1 MFDHIDLDSV
11 KIIMDFAGHS
21 DLFGADSTVPELQCQ
36 GVTALCNILHEHDR
50 QYAYLADEV
59 GMGKT
64 YQALGVISMLLKEKH
79 DAKILIIAPNESVQ
93 NNWQKEIKRFYKN
106 NLNTNIEIPELL
118 DVNKCDS
125 IEFIKDYLSKDKKI
139 STITLTRISSFSAV
153 GVKLAQL
160 GGHSDIDSAAIRVRS
175 ISDGLFYLTNNALM
189 IQRGTVDS
197 FNAGIICGRFLRKY
211 SPKFDLV
218 VIDEAQNIRN
228 VNNATA
234 FLNAWLGL
242 RRKIEIREKSYAKI
256 EAINEIINSIPSYSL
271 SFPDKQKFLLM
282 SATPAH
288 RSIESLRSQL
298 FYFEKTVKTT
308 LEHKDLEKFLI
319 RRLRTYCGESK
330 YDVREIKTDD
340 VMTTMGVEER
350 MLLAL
355 VQSRLAQEGRK
366 NNSTFKIGFLETFES
381 YNPSNSQ
388 EEADEDESL
397 SKIKKE
403 FENGGSENK
412 YEKGSAAD
420 KVMIDEISKSYER
433 SFHTKDGPPHPKL
446 NYMGKKVKESLDN
459 NTEVIP
465 EKSLVFV
472 RRLASVREL
481 VNNRAAPIYEHSI
494 LEYWKE
500 KLDLKDSSLLT
511 IQKCFEEMYGSQI
524 KQDTEQESAEEL
536 DSEITDEDYDDNNE
550 NKDDNNIVSPFRSWI
565 ALKKNKDNKNN
576 TYSSVSRF
584 KKTMLNNKH
593 NAYLFEEN
601 YLRTYST
608 VRHFHDS
615 DYDSFVV
622 SLVTTDLVEEVNR
635 YIEADETRYIYAKND
650 KKKSSDFRVL
660 CCYIALKVFDPQL
673 ADSLATFYKIT
684 IPAVLHVPS
693 KQYASVTEVK
703 NALSL
708 ARTFSFWNYLP
719 KEWRT
724 KYPWLDLMFN
734 AESFAKR
741 EVVKRWIEK
750 YLKSSEAILEL
761 LYCYCNRGKKAF
773 SELVCNTILGADNPH
788 GRRIELL
795 LTSENTD
802 LIYRQ
807 LIGDEKIDYR
817 YNPTFMNDQSWV
829 VGAVGGNK
837 GNEALIKRF
846 NTPFYPDVIVCT
858 DVLKEGINLHLFCN
872 KVYHYGLAWTPG
884 DLEQRVGR
892 VDRFFSKT
900 YRARARGDREA
911 KICVNYPYMG
921 KSIDEQQL
929 KKVLEFKMA
938 ADPLMDSSS
947 STTKS
952 IDVYAL
958 NDTPVQ
964 KLAEYIPPENE
975 QTVCPYSGEQF
986 WNKQE
991 T

>member
-1 MFDHIDLDSV
+1 MFDSIDLDSV
-11 KIIMDFAGHS
+11 KSVMDFAGHS

-36 GVTALCNILHEHDR
+36 GVTAICNILHDR

-93 NNWQKEIKRFYKN
+93 NNWQKEITRFYN
-106 NLNTNIEIPELL
+106 NNVNTSIEIPELL

-125 IEFIKDYLSKDKKI
+125 IEFIKDYLSKGKNI
-139 STITLTRISSFSAV
+139 STITLTRITSFSAV
-153 GVKLAQL
+153 GVKLASL
-160 GGHSDIDSAAIRVRS
+160 GGYSDIDTAAIRVRG
-175 ISDGLFYLTNNALM
+175 ISDGLFYLTNNALS

-218 VIDEAQNIRN
+218 VIDEAQSIRN
-228 VNNATA
+228 ENNATA

-242 RRKIEIREKSYAKI
+242 RRKIEVRGKSNTKI
-256 EAINEIINSIPSYSL
+256 DEINAIINSITSYSL
-271 SFPDKQKFLLM
+271 SSPDKQKFLLM

-298 FYFEKTVKTT
+298 FYFEKKVDKTLT
-308 LEHKDLEKFLI
+308 HEYLERFLI

-340 VMTTMGVEER
+340 VMDTMGVEER

-388 EEADEDESL
+388 EEADEEESL
-397 SKIKKE
+397 NKTKKE

-412 YEKGSAAD
+412 YEKGSAVD
-420 KVMIDEISKSYER
+420 KAMIDEISKSYER
-433 SFHTKDGPPHPKL
+433 SFHTVPPHPKL
-446 NYMGKKVKESLDN
+446 NYMGNKVKESLDN

-481 VNNRAAPIYEHSI
+481 VNNRVAPIYEHSI

-500 KLDLKDSSLLT
+500 KLDLKDSNLVT
-511 IQKCFEEMYGSQI
+511 IQKCFEEMYGSQSN
-524 KQDTEQESAEEL
+524 QDTEQESAEEL
-536 DSEITDEDYDDNNE
+536 ELEIADEDYDDNDAI
-550 NKDDNNIVSPFRSWI
+550 KDDNNIVSPLRSWI
-565 ALKKNKDNKNN
+565 ALKKNKDDKKNR
-576 TYSSVSRF
+576 YSSVSRF
-584 KKTMLNNKH
+584 KKTMLNNKY

-622 SLVTTDLVEEVNR
+622 SLVTTDLVTEVNR
-635 YIEADETRYIYAKND
+635 YIEADETRYIYAKNG

-660 CCYIALKVFDPQL
+660 CCYIALKGFDPQL
-673 ADSLATFYKIT
+673 ADSLATFYRIT
-684 IPAVLHVPS
+684 TPADLHAPT
-693 KQYASVTEVK
+693 KKYASIIEVK

-719 KEWRT
+719 KEWRK
-724 KYPWLDLMFN
+724 KYPWLDSMFN
-734 AESFAKR
+734 EESFAKR

-761 LYCYCNRGKKAF
+761 LYCYCKKEKMPF
-773 SELVCNTILGADNPH
+773 SELVCKTILGADNPH

-900 YRARARGDREA
+900 YRARARGDSEA
-911 KICVNYPYMG
+911 KISVNYPYMG

-929 KKVLEFKMA
+929 KKVLEFKIA

-964 KLAEYIPPENE
+964 ELAEYVPPENE

-986 WNKQE
+986 WNRNE
-991 T
+991 TKKE